1 MDKNIIALGNNETEK
16 QISVPQKSSGTFD
29 PVRYSGFGI
38 QFRYSVRT
46 VPLDFKDFKDI
57 YKHKSIKTKRK
68 ILPKPI
74 IFTTNKALTYPQML
88 VKRPKMQ

>member
-16 QISVPQKSSGTFD
+16 QISVPQKSSGTFA
-29 PVRYSGFGI
+29 PVRHSGFGI

-57 YKHKSIKTKRK
+57 
-68 ILPKPI
+68 
-74 IFTTNKALTYPQML
+74 
-88 VKRPKMQ
+88 

>member
-1 MDKNIIALGNNETEK
+1 MDQYKIKISFKIYIKMDKNIIALGNNETEK
-16 QISVPQKSSGTFD
+16 QISVPQKSSGTFA

-57 YKHKSIKTKRK
+57 
-68 ILPKPI
+68 
-74 IFTTNKALTYPQML
+74 
-88 VKRPKMQ
+88 